1 MATFYNFT
9 GYQGDNIQ
17 LTLNVV
23 SSSGTAI
30 SFSGYDVRGQVR
42 ASYGATG
49 ILLNLNPTVNVYSG
63 NASSINIDSYIS
75 QDIPVGDFVYDVER
89 FPSGIPTGNSIKLLR
104 GIISILPE
112 VTR

>member
-9 GYQGDNIQ
+9 GYQGDYIQ

-23 SSSGTAI
+23 NSSGGAI

-42 ASYGATG
+42 ASYGSTG
-49 ILLNLNPTVNVYSG
+49 ILLNLNPTINVYSG
-63 NASSINIDSYIS
+63 NASSISIDSYIS

-89 FPSGIPTGNSIKLLR
+89 FPSGIPTGNSIKLML
-104 GIISILPE
+104 GKFNVSPE
-112 VTR
+112 TV

>member
-9 GYQGDNIQ
+9 GYQGDYLQ

-23 SSSGTAI
+23 SSSGTAL

-42 ASYGATG
+42 ATYGATG
-49 ILLNLNPTVNVYSG
+49 VLLNLNPTINVYSG
-63 NASSINIDSYIS
+63 NASSISINSYIS
-75 QDIPVGDFVYDVER
+75 QDIPVGEFVYDVER
-89 FPSGIPTGNSIKLLR
+89 FPSGVPTGNSIKLIR
-104 GIISILPE
+104 GKFSILPE

>member
-9 GYQGDNIQ
+9 GYQGDYLQ
-17 LTLNVV
+17 LSLNVI

-42 ASYGATG
+42 ASYGSTG
-49 ILLNLNPTVNVYSG
+49 ILLNLNPTINNYSG
-63 NASSINIDSYIS
+63 NASSISIDSYIS
-75 QDIPVGDFVYDVER
+75 QDIPVGDFVYDVKR

-104 GIISILPE
+104 SIISILPE

>member
-1 MATFYNFT
+1 MATYYHIT
-9 GYQGDNIQ
+9 GYQGDYLQ
-17 LTLNVV
+17 LTLNVIN
-23 SSSGTAI
+23 SSGTPI

-49 ILLNLNPTVNVYSG
+49 ILLNLNPTVNIYSG

-75 QDIPVGDFVYDVER
+75 QDIPVGNFVYDVER

>member
-9 GYQGDNIQ
+9 GYQGDYIQ

-30 SFSGYDVRGQVR
+30 SFSGYEVRGQVR
-42 ASYGATG
+42 ATYAASGV
-49 ILLNLNPTVNVYSG
+49 LLNLNPTINVYSG
-63 NASSINIDSYIS
+63 NAASISINSYIS
-75 QDIPVGDFVYDVER
+75 QDIPVGEFVYDVER
-89 FPSGIPTGNSIKLLR
+89 FPSGIPTGNSIKLIR
-104 GIISILPE
+104 GKFSILPE

>member
-9 GYQGDNIQ
+9 GYQGDYIQ

-23 SSSGTAI
+23 DSNGNAI

-42 ASYGATG
+42 ADYGYTG
-49 ILLNLNPTVNVYSG
+49 VLLNLNPTINVYSG
-63 NASSINIDSYIS
+63 NASSISIDSYVS
-75 QDIPVGDFVYDVER
+75 QDVPVGDFVYDVER
-89 FPSGIPTGNSIKLLR
+89 FPSGVPTGNSIKLLR

>member
-9 GYQGDNIQ
+9 GYQGDYIQ

-23 SSSGTAI
+23 DSNGTPI

-42 ASYGATG
+42 ADYGSSG
-49 ILLNLNPTVNVYSG
+49 ILLNLNPTVN
-63 NASSINIDSYIS
+63 ASSISIDSYVS
-75 QDIPVGDFVYDVER
+75 QDVPVGDFVYDVER
-89 FPSGIPTGNSIKLLR
+89 FPSGVPTGNSIKLLR

>member
-9 GYQGDNIQ
+9 GYQGDYLQ
-17 LTLNVV
+17 LTLNIT

-42 ASYGATG
+42 SSYGATG
-49 ILLNLNPTVNVYSG
+49 VLLNLNPIITNYSG
-63 NASSINIDSYIS
+63 NASSISVDSYIS
-75 QDIPVGDFVYDVER
+75 QDIPVGDWVYDIER
-89 FPSGIPTGNSIKLLR
+89 FPSGIPTGNSIKLMR
-104 GIISILPE
+104 GKISILPE

>member
-9 GYQGDNIQ
+9 GYQGDYLQ
-17 LTLNVV
+17 LSLNVI

-42 ASYGATG
+42 ASYGSTG
-49 ILLNLNPTVNVYSG
+49 ILLNLNPTINSYSG
-63 NASSINIDSYIS
+63 NASSISIDSYIS

>member
-9 GYQGDNIQ
+9 GYQGDYIQ

-23 SSSGTAI
+23 SSSGTPI

-42 ASYGATG
+42 ADYGSTG
-49 ILLNLNPTVNVYSG
+49 ILLNLNPIVNVYSG
-63 NASSINIDSYIS
+63 NASSISIDSYVS
-75 QDIPVGDFVYDVER
+75 QDVPVGDFVYDVER

>member
-9 GYQGDNIQ
+9 GYQGDYIQ

-23 SSSGTAI
+23 SSSGTAL

-42 ASYGATG
+42 ATYGATG
-49 ILLNLNPTVNVYSG
+49 VLLNLNPTINVYSG
-63 NASSINIDSYIS
+63 NASSISVNSYIS
-75 QDIPVGDFVYDVER
+75 QDIPVGEFVYDIER
-89 FPSGIPTGNSIKLLR
+89 FPSGIPTGNSIKLIR
-104 GIISILPE
+104 GKFSILPE